1 MSHNLATTEGR
12 TAMMF
17 YGEAPWHK
25 LGTRLDQPATAAEAI
40 QAAGLN
46 YQVQLIPLFT
56 EDGTLVPQRKATLRS
71 DSNEILGTVGQ
82 SYIPIQNSECFNFL
96 DAVVSEGSLE
106 YHTAG
111 ALGKGEKV
119 WMLAK
124 LPGHIQVKNSEDVTE
139 KFLLLHSSHDGS
151 SALRCFFTPI
161 RVVCQNTLSVAERNG
176 RGQGISVRHRGDL
189 ASRVREA
196 QRVLG
201 LAQSFYN
208 DIQTKADLLANY
220 YPTHA
225 QLDSFF
231 KQLYPDPQDGN
242 KTRAQNVRGELFR
255 LFEYGIGQD
264 LPGIRHT
271 SWAALHAVTE
281 YIDHKRS
288 TRGPTDQDRLSRRLQ
303 SQWFGS
309 GSRLKQKA
317 WQLALD
323 MTV

>member
-1 MSHNLATTEGR
+1 MAHNLAITGNR

-25 LGTRLDQPATAAEAI
+25 LGTKLDHPATAAEAI
-40 QAAGLN
+40 EAAGLN
-46 YQVQLIPLFT
+46 YQVELIPLFT
-56 EDGTLVPQRKATLRS
+56 AEGIPVPQRKATLRS
-71 DSNEILGTVGQ
+71 DSYEILGTVGQ
-82 SYIPIQNSECFNFL
+82 GYTPIQNSECFNFL

-111 ALGKGEKV
+111 ALGIGEKV

-124 LPGHIQVKNSEDVTE
+124 LPGFIQIKNSEDITE

-151 SALRCFFTPI
+151 SALKCFFSPI
-161 RVVCQNTLSVAERNG
+161 RVVCQNTLSIAERNG
-176 RGQGISVRHRGDL
+176 RGQGISIRHRGDL
-189 ASRVREA
+189 SSRVREA

-201 LAQSFYN
+201 LAQTFY
-208 DIQTKADLLANY
+208 DDVQTKADLLANY

-242 KTRAQNVRGELFR
+242 KTRAQNVRGKLFR
-255 LFEYGIGQD
+255 LFEEGIGQD
-264 LPGIRHT
+264 LPGIRH
-271 SWAALHAVTE
+271 SAWAALHAVTE

-288 TRGPTDQDRLSRRLQ
+288 TRGHTEIDRLSRRLQ

-309 GSRLKQKA
+309 GSRLKQRA
-317 WQLALD
+317 WQMVLE
-323 MTV
+323 MTI